1 MAFKTDKPPGLVGRI
16 RDRHH
21 RANEFLD
28 GTSPAKR
35 AWAKAHL
42 YVADAT
48 DAAVTTVN
56 NPFIRTSTGVM
67 QGIGRG
73 LIYGAIIGLAVAT
86 VFPLLTMGAVA
97 AGTTAL
103 GLHAS
108 WVPFISTFFCTAV
121 TTSAIYGVKDG
132 FTAYEESQ
140 RENMKARGA
149 RVAEKIC
156 KHGHAVGD
164 KIVPKEFDKAAQRV
178 IEREHI
184 TPPPPPHP
192 ADGENHS
199 FVDAV
204 RKSRELESLGIKR

>member
-1 MAFKTDKPPGLVGRI
+1 MAVKTDKPPGLVGRI

-28 GTSPAKR
+28 GTSPGKR

-48 DAAVTTVN
+48 DAVVTTVN
-56 NPFIRTSTGVM
+56 NQFTYTATGVM

-73 LIYGAIIGLAVAT
+73 LIYGALIGLAVAT
-86 VFPLLTMGAVA
+86 AFPLLTMGAVGA
-97 AGTTAL
+97 TVTGL

-149 RVAEKIC
+149 KVAEKIC

-164 KIVPKEFDKAAQRV
+164 KIPKEFDKATQRV

-184 TPPPPPHP
+184 KPPPPPHP

-204 RKSRELESLGIKR
+204 VKSRELESQGIKR